1 MTDSIKQLSE
11 YVKRLAHQ
19 TLMEEFISPLR
30 LKEYTRRHWQHQ
42 HLTESGFLT
51 EDSNGQTPGSDS
63 LISLIK
69 TDQWEE
75 PNPENFLR
83 SLTSG
88 KRSEMLTPYS
98 VGELSKMH
106 LFKVRD
112 YNAGFAIKPDGD
124 IVAVHN
130 NTGVGGIGGELI
142 KAAKRNGGVKLDH
155 FDGFLTGFYERF
167 GFKMISHEPFNDDYA
182 PQGWKY
188 TPVDF
193 FDPQQSVYAKKANA
207 IPEEEWPQELIDAKT
222 RYQAGKPDV
231 VYRHI

>member
-1 MTDSIKQLSE
+1 MLISSRKVLDE
-11 YVKRLAHQ
+11 YLKRVARQ
-19 TLMEEFISPLR
+19 ALMEEFISPLTI
-30 LKEYTRRHWQHQ
+30 KEYSRRAWQHS
-42 HLTESGFLT
+42 HLSEAGFLT
-51 EDSNGQTPGSDS
+51 EDAGQPGSENLGD
-63 LISLIK
+63 LIK
-69 TDQWEE
+69 SDQWD
-75 PNPENFLR
+75 PPDPQKFLA

-98 VGELSKMH
+98 AGELSKMH
-106 LFKVRD
+106 LFKAQGS
-112 YNAGFAIKPDGD
+112 NAGFAIKSDGD

-167 GFKMISHEPFNDDYA
+167 GFKVVSHEPFNDDYA

-193 FDPQQSVYAKKANA
+193 LDPGQSVYAKDARST
-207 IPEEEWPQELIDAKT
+207 PEEHWSPELIDAKQ
-222 RYQAGKPDV
+222 RYEAGKPDV
-231 VYRHI
+231 VYRRT